1 MDFLPENL
9 QTILQNPTI
18 TYLQST
24 TQEHLTSRLFDLRAT
39 VLQPYLIEPLSTL
52 LTSYSSSM
60 PDLLSICLLAII
72 ILVSLKIL
80 DYACRVIMFWVVLAF
95 RLVFWGSLLG
105 MGYYVY
111 RVGVE
116 DAARDLGW
124 LFGVVAGFVGDYVEK
139 SQGKAAAYVGTK

>member
-9 QTILQNPTI
+9 QTILQNTTI

-24 TQEHLTSRLFDLRAT
+24 TQAHLSSRLSELRTAI
-39 VLQPYLIEPLSTL
+39 LQPYLIEPLSTL
-52 LTSYSSSM
+52 LTSYSGAM

-80 DYACRVIMFWVVLAF
+80 DYAFRMIMFWVVLAF
-95 RLVFWGSLLG
+95 RLVFWGSLIG
-105 MGYYVY
+105 VGYYVY

-116 DAARDLGW
+116 DAARDAGW
-124 LFGVVAGFVGDYVEK
+124 LFGVVMGFVGDYVEK
-139 SQGKAAAYVGTK
+139 SQGRAAAYVGGK

>member
-1 MDFLPENL
+1 
-9 QTILQNPTI
+9 
-18 TYLQST
+18 
-24 TQEHLTSRLFDLRAT
+24 
-39 VLQPYLIEPLSTL
+39 
-52 LTSYSSSM
+52 M

-95 RLVFWGSLLG
+95 RIVFWGSLLG
-105 MGYYVY
+105 VGYYVY

-124 LFGVVAGFVGDYVEK
+124 LFGVVSGFVGDYVEK